1 MGGFMDLINTPSQK
15 NKEFFEN
22 LYFSAFPEDERI
34 DTSDLY
40 ELYNQGFIEIDLIN
54 HNNKNIGFAVIY
66 LNENIHLLSYF
77 AIDPALRGM
86 GYGSKSLKLLKE
98 KYDDL
103 MIEIEST
110 KFKDADD
117 YSLRNRRKAF
127 YIRNGFKIL
136 DAEVDYFGIEME
148 LMATTKD
155 AGIDEYMQTYLNIFD
170 DDFVNDNIKLLDM

>member
-1 MGGFMDLINTPSQK
+1 MDLISADREK
-15 NKEFFEN
+15 NIEYFEK
-22 LYFSAFPEDERI
+22 LYMSAFPDEERI
-34 DTSDLY
+34 DVCSLYDLY
-40 ELYNQGFIEIDLIN
+40 NDGAIDIVLISD
-54 HNNKNIGFAVIY
+54 NKVNVGLAVIY
-66 LNENIHLLSYF
+66 LNENVHLLSYL
-77 AIDPALRGM
+77 AIDPSMRGR
-86 GYGSKSLKLLKE
+86 GYGSKALRLLKGR
-98 KYDDL
+98 YDDL

-136 DAEVDYFGIEME
+136 DAEIDYFGIEME

-170 DDFVNDNIKLLDM
+170 DDFVNDNIKLLNM